1 MANLVGTST
10 FLNPVLAADTKGS
23 LAKLLDLFTAFK
35 MSSEE
40 PKNFAYLA
48 PNLAPAVDTA
58 PPPVAKSQI
67 NSEPIAPTVKPKP
80 PAKSFAQKLE
90 PPEINL
96 SPKLIFFSASV

>member
-23 LAKLLDLFTAFK
+23 LAKFLDLFTAFK
-35 MSSEE
+35 ISSEE
-40 PKNFAYLA
+40 PKSLEVLT
-48 PNLAPAVDTA
+48 PNLAPAVASA
-58 PPPVAKSQI
+58 PPPVTKSQT
-67 NSEPIAPTVKPKP
+67 NSEPIAPTVNPKP
-80 PAKSFAQKLE
+80 PATSFAQKLE